1 MHPSNLLIFR
11 RTLLGSMA
19 ILFLGS
25 TLADCLAQ
33 SPGETEQV
41 QSPSSAE
48 YAALH
53 DKIWNSQEMLEA
65 RAHLKTTFER
75 SAKISQEQAD
85 KYMAD
90 LKAMS
95 PDELKVWL
103 INFQEQR
110 ARTIQQTAR
119 ERQIRQQTIA
129 SRAPAQQVGGFQN
142 PSPGRGTVSS
152 GLPAGRTLQPAATNR
167 NVFASS
173 PQVQKPF
180 SSPVYQQS
188 VRPLVTSEDAARI
201 EILRGF
207 SPFVAF

>member
-1 MHPSNLLIFR
+1 MDAIKMQPVL
-11 RTLLGSMA
+11 RTLLHSTA
-19 ILFLGS
+19 IVSLGFC
-25 TLADCLAQ
+25 LADCLAQ
-33 SPGETEQV
+33 SPGETEQA
-41 QSPSSAE
+41 QSPSTAE
-48 YAALH
+48 YTAEH
-53 DKIWNSQEMLEA
+53 DKIWNSKEMLEA

-95 PDELKVWL
+95 PDELQVWL

-110 ARTIQQTAR
+110 ASTLKQVER
-119 ERQIRQQTIA
+119 ERQIRQQTLA
-129 SRAPAQQVGGFQN
+129 SRSPAQQVGGFRN

-152 GLPAGRTLQPAATNR
+152 GLPAGTGLQPAGGSR

-180 SSPVYQQS
+180 SSPAYQQS
-188 VRPLVTSEDAARI
+188 VRPLVTSEDAART

-207 SPFVAF
+207 SPFIAF